1 MIEAEGYYLPHIRE
15 SRFRESFAFGIQKLG
30 KYLFWNLNPR
40 LWNPEYSSRNPESH
54 QLLETGIQYLK
65 SGIQGVES
73 SIPVNRGDFY
83 ATLHPNVI
91 VFFCLL
97 VTIQNYNKYSMC

>member
-1 MIEAEGYYLPHIRE
+1 MIEAEGYYLPHIIE
-15 SRFRESFAFGIQKLG
+15 SRFWESFAFGIQKLG

-54 QLLETGIQYLK
+54 QLESRIQVPPTKTGIQYLE

-73 SIPVNRGDFY
+73 SIQG
-83 ATLHPNVI
+83 
-91 VFFCLL
+91 CLEF
-97 VTIQNYNKYSMC
+97 Q